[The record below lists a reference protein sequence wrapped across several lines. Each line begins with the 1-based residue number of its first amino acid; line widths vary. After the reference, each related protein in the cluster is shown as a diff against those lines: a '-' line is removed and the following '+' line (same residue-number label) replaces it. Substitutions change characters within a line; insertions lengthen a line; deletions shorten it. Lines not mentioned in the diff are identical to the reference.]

1 MRSAT
6 AHLSFSLKNWL
17 FEVLIIPWLSKKTVS
32 DNCIP
37 EFSENNPPGALHAR
51 TSQLQGA
58 SRKNVKQLGRFA
70 QEGSNNGALRARM
83 VKFGALRARIWSN
96 KMAFKS
102 LIRAKNGRKI
112 HSLKEERTSAARSSF
127 NEWIFRPFFCAKLP
141 KLDHSCAKRPNWTI
155 LARSPNNCGS
165 HDSYDPL
172 DHFFHDCFSFWK
184 SLTALSIS
192 GSCCIRLF
200 RGPLLASRISW

>member
-112 HSLKEERTSAARSSF
+112 HSLKEERTSAAPSASDARSSF
-127 NEWIFRPFFCAKLP
+127 NELILRPFFAR
-141 KLDHSCAKRPNWTI
+141 SSPNLTI
-155 LARSPNNCGS
+155 LARSAPTW
-165 HDSYDPL
+165 PFL
-172 DHFFHDCFSFWK
+172 REAPTIVDHMI
-184 SLTALSIS
+184 LMI
-192 GSCCIRLF
+192 
-200 RGPLLASRISW
+200 P